1 MAAPFKHLVVL
12 MMENRSFDHI
22 LGFLPG
28 VNGLTGDET
37 NPISPEGP
45 LVRVSRN
52 ARTVH
57 DLFPDPGHEFVNVNM
72 QIFGNSQ
79 GTDDGLP
86 KMQGFVEDYALV
98 SNDQIQGA
106 NIMKC
111 FTPTSVPVI
120 STLASTYA
128 VSDSWYSSIPGPT
141 IPNRLFAHG
150 ATSGGSLTQDVIAA
164 PAKLHT
170 IFEVMDEPGNPFTY
184 RIYTNGSSVLMAN
197 LYLVRKPSAF
207 HPYSDFANDC
217 AKGDL
222 PAYTFIEPS
231 YDDNI
236 AAGIFATSQHPD
248 FPVDEGEGFIADV
261 YNALTGSPGWADTLL
276 LIVYDEH
283 GGIFDHVFPPSVSPN
298 AANAGLPDVQHSVNP
313 SFDFR
318 RLGVRVPAVFISPR
332 ISNRVI
338 KGENFE
344 HSSIVATVRKMF
356 CKSKVPFNWRE
367 AQAPTFEG
375 VLDLDT
381 PRPDIKL
388 PLPFVSADPSST
400 EIKAAHDFVAAG
412 GVPVLTRR
420 PGQPPTVIQATAL
433 PIQPPH
439 VRKPT
444 DLMLAMAEAMEF
456 TMIQMSIRPPRD
468 LAQIYTA
475 QDAVNYLQQAGKLV
489 LGN

>member
-28 VNGLTGDET
+28 VNGLTGNET
-37 NPISPEGP
+37 NPMSAEGP
-45 LVRVSRN
+45 VVQVSRN

-79 GTDDGLP
+79 GTDDGGQ
-86 KMQGFVEDYALV
+86 KMKGFVEDYALV

-111 FTPTSVPVI
+111 FTPATVPVI
-120 STLASTYA
+120 SALASTYA
-128 VSDSWYSSIPGPT
+128 VSDTWYSSVPGPT

-150 ATSGGSLTQDVIAA
+150 ATSVGSLTQDSVAA
-164 PAKLHT
+164 PAMLHT
-170 IFEVMDEPGNPFTY
+170 IFQVMDEPSNPFTY
-184 RIYTNGSSVLMAN
+184 RIYTNGPSVLMAN
-197 LYLVRKPSAF
+197 LYLVTKPSSF

-217 AKGDL
+217 AKNDL
-222 PAYTFIEPS
+222 PAYVFVEPS

-236 AAGIFATSQHPD
+236 ASGTFATSQHPD

-261 YNALTGSPGWADTLL
+261 YNALTGSPDWKDTLL

-283 GGIFDHVFPPSVSPN
+283 GGIFDHVFPPSVAP
-298 AANAGLPDVQHSVNP
+298 AAVSTAFPDVQHSVNP
-313 SFDFR
+313 PFDFR
-318 RLGVRVPAVFISPR
+318 RLGVRVPAVFVSPR
-332 ISNRVI
+332 ISHRVI
-338 KGENFE
+338 SDKNFD

-356 CKSKVPFNWRE
+356 CKNKTPFNWRE
-367 AQAPTFEG
+367 AQAPTFEAI
-375 VLDLDT
+375 LDLDT
-381 PRPDIKL
+381 SRPDIQL
-388 PLPFVSADPSST
+388 PLPFVSTAPSPA
-400 EIKAAHDFVAAG
+400 EIKTAHDFIAAG
-412 GVPVLTRR
+412 GTSALKKPSGQIPAVMQPVAL
-420 PGQPPTVIQATAL
+420 PVQPPK
-433 PIQPPH
+433 

-444 DLMLAMAEAMEF
+444 DLMLAMAGAMEH
-456 TMIQMSIRPPRD
+456 TMKQKGMNPPKS
-468 LAQIYTA
+468 LNEIYTA
-475 QDAVNYLQQAGKLV
+475 QDAVNYLEQAGKLL